1 MDIKELHKQSMSD
14 PKYRA
19 AYDALEDEFTLASE
33 LIRARTRA
41 GLTQADV
48 AERMGT
54 KQSAISRI
62 EAGRNVSVE
71 KLRGYAE
78 AVGGQLKIQIG

>member
-1 MDIKELHKQSMSD
+1 MQMKDLHKQSLAD
-14 PKYRA
+14 PAYKE
-19 AYDALEDEFTLASE
+19 AYDALEGKFSLASE

-41 GLTQADV
+41 GLTQAQV

-71 KLRGYAE
+71 KLRDYAK
-78 AVGGQLKIQIG
+78 AVGGNLFIQIG

>member
-1 MDIKELHKQSMSD
+1 MDMKELHKQSMRD
-14 PKYRA
+14 PKYRE
-19 AYDALEDEFTLASE
+19 AYDALEDEFSLASE

-41 GLTQADV
+41 GLTQAEV

-62 EAGRNVSVE
+62 EAGKNVSVE

>member
-1 MDIKELHKQSMSD
+1 MDMKDLHKQSMSD

-19 AYDALEDEFTLASE
+19 AYDALEDEFTLAGE

-41 GLTQADV
+41 GLTQAEV
-48 AERMGT
+48 AKRMGT
-54 KQSAISRI
+54 RQSAISRI